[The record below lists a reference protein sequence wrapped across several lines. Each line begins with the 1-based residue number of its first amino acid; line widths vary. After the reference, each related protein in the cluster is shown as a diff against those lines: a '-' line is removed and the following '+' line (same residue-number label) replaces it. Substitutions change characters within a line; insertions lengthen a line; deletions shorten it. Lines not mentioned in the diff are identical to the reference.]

1 MKTKVATPNPSLP
14 YPPDD
19 ASDYEKLL
27 FRALTERLRDIYTRI
42 DAVIPYTATG
52 GQTLK
57 SNVTGSKPGN
67 VEWV

>member
-1 MKTKVATPNPSLP
+1 MKTNITQPNPSLP

-27 FRALTERLRDIYTRI
+27 HRTLTERLLDIYKRI

-57 SNVTGSKPGN
+57 SNVTGTKAGN